1 MAETAVSLAA
11 WVSKRRHGA
20 EQNPE
25 RQYQYF
31 HLTFLQNKFFNSEQI
46 GFVASIN
53 DDFMTLNVEYL
64 VNTLTIILPDKRWG
78 SYGTARPL
86 RRGAC
91 GASLT
96 SPIRAFEGT

>member
-46 GFVASIN
+46 V
-53 DDFMTLNVEYL
+53 LL
-64 VNTLTIILPDKRWG
+64 H
-78 SYGTARPL
+78 
-86 RRGAC
+86 
-91 GASLT
+91 
-96 SPIRAFEGT
+96 